1 MSSIEYWEMAARR
14 CRWVRSSSVKRWTAT
29 LTIVRR
35 AANATAKTAS
45 LVSSSHST
53 NGPWYETIRHSA
65 YRANK
70 KAEIGIGED
79 SPRIDAGQDSK
90 NYSSSTFLTRRTGS
104 AAIPIS
110 RTIARRAATE

>member
-1 MSSIEYWEMAARR
+1 
-14 CRWVRSSSVKRWTAT
+14 VRSFFGKRWTAT

-45 LVSSSHST
+45 LISSSHST

-70 KAEIGIGED
+70 KAAIGIGED
-79 SPRIDAGQDSK
+79 PLRIDARQDFK
-90 NYSSSTFLTRRTGS
+90 ELLVINFPN
-104 AAIPIS
+104 AAY
-110 RTIARRAATE
+110 R